1 MKAQVALM
9 CIFSNAFN
17 LLCPLPAPDQG
28 SGRGDKPGSHSEGG
42 KLGIPKG

>member
-1 MKAQVALM
+1 M
-9 CIFSNAFN
+9 CIFSNAFDP
-17 LLCPLPAPDQG
+17 LCPPSALDEG